1 MVRSGEFY
9 AQDLGPANL
18 ELLARFFDKYP
29 EYAERTF
36 LSVKVRVALA
46 ALCANG
52 LTVSMSCRAAP
63 GRVKWWSTP
72 RASKS
77 TMITRLDQSSPLPDL
92 HSTQN
97 LRRSV
102 TAVNAALRGTKRLD
116 LFEPAR
122 VDVSRPIED
131 ITRDLQALVK
141 EGLFDHIGMSE
152 CSAETLRRANA
163 VYPITAVEIEV
174 SPWSYEEET
183 KKGALLW
190 EVVMCG
196 WADREYFGY
205 SSGDCSGTRYRCGG
219 VLVSSTGALVRNED

>member
-1 MVRSGEFY
+1 M
-9 AQDLGPANL
+9 
-18 ELLARFFDKYP
+18 LATP
-29 EYAERTF
+29 CT
-36 LSVKVRVALA
+36 
-46 ALCANG
+46 NG
-52 LTVSMSCRAAP
+52 LTVSIFGRAAP
-63 GRVKWWSTP
+63 GQVRWWSTP
-72 RASKS
+72 RASHP
-77 TMITRLDQSSPLPDL
+77 LQSRVPVKAHLFPS

-122 VDVSRPIED
+122 VDASRPIED

-183 KKGALLW
+183 KKGALG
-190 EVVMCG
+190 VVRS
-196 WADREYFGY
+196 D
-205 SSGDCSGTRYRCGG
+205 G
-219 VLVSSTGALVRNED
+219 VQSD